1 MSEFIRLLRLD
12 FYQQFQSLT
21 SAGEMASVDKD
32 AELEINSRD
41 CVDRFLLKQDIKG
54 AIPHGKIRK
63 RMGYRFWSFR
73 EKSVD
78 AITKDDIFEEDLTK
92 EAVRQNEQ
100 AIVKDNEESMRTDF
114 PDSKASEQ
122 LGRVLEKVI
131 ASSAQKAI
139 AQAMPDLLDQIVRKI
154 REKNQPSENAK

>member
-1 MSEFIRLLRLD
+1 
-12 FYQQFQSLT
+12 
-21 SAGEMASVDKD
+21 
-32 AELEINSRD
+32 
-41 CVDRFLLKQDIKG
+41 
-54 AIPHGKIRK
+54 
-63 RMGYRFWSFR
+63 
-73 EKSVD
+73 
-78 AITKDDIFEEDLTK
+78 
-92 EAVRQNEQ
+92 
-100 AIVKDNEESMRTDF
+100 MRTDF